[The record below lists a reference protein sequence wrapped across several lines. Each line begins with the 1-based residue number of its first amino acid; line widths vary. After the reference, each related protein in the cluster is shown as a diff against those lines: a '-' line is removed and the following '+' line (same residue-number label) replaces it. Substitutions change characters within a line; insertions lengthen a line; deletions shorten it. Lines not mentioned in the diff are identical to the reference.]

1 MSYGKSGG
9 TSTTNQL
16 VSPGQNEQLGTQLGL
31 YTNTMAP
38 AIQNQVQGA
47 TDLYNQTAGGV
58 NAAATNQATT
68 AGQVQQQLGGQGAT
82 ALTTGL
88 QGLQNLFGKDYEQQQ
103 LNAALAPSQLQYQQN
118 LANQGAQF
126 GGAGQLGS
134 ARQALAQGQLAE
146 TQRANQAQLAAGVG
160 SQIAQQRAGV
170 GQNLATL
177 GMQGLQG
184 ALQAAGTGVQAA
196 NAPMDLFQKYS
207 SVLGSVPAS
216 AYTPNYAGTQTTV
229 TGQDTTKSG
238 ISI

>member
-16 VSPGQNEQLGTQLGL
+16 VSPAQQQQLGTQTSLF
-31 YTNTMAP
+31 TDTMAP
-38 AIQNQVQGA
+38 ALQQAVGGA
-47 TDLYNQTAGGV
+47 TNVYNAAQGGV
-58 NAAATNQATT
+58 NTAAQNQATT
-68 AGQVQQQLGGQGAT
+68 AGQVQQALGGQGAT

-88 QGLQNLFGKDYEQQQ
+88 QGLQNVFSPDYEQNQI
-103 LNAALAPSQLQYQQN
+103 NAAMGTANQQFQQN
-118 LANQGAQF
+118 MANQGAQF

-146 TQRANQAQLAAGVG
+146 TQRVNNAQQAANIQN
-160 SQIAQQRAGV
+160 QIAQQRAGV

-184 ALQAAGTGVQAA
+184 ALSAAGTGVQAA
-196 NAPMDLFQKYS
+196 QTPMDLYGKYMG
-207 SVLGSVPAS
+207 LLNQVPQA
-216 AYTPNYAGTQTTV
+216 AYSPNFAGTQTTV

>member
-68 AGQVQQQLGGQGAT
+68 AGQVQQELGGQGAT

>member
-47 TDLYNQTAGGV
+47 TDLYNQAAGGV

-68 AGQVQQQLGGQGAT
+68 AGQVQQELGGQGAT

-88 QGLQNLFGKDYEQQQ
+88 QGMQNLFGKDYEQQQ
-103 LNAALAPSQLQYQQN
+103 INAALAPSQMQYQQN
-118 LANQGAQF
+118 LANQSANF

-184 ALQAAGTGVQAA
+184 SLAAAGTGVTAA

-216 AYTPNYAGTQTTV
+216 AYTPNYAGTQTTQ

>member
-16 VSPGQNEQLGTQLGL
+16 VSPGQNQQLGTQLGL
-31 YTNTMAP
+31 YTDTMAP

-68 AGQVQQQLGGQGAT
+68 AGQVQQELGGQGAT

-88 QGLQNLFGKDYEQQQ
+88 TGLQSLFGKDYEQNQV
-103 LNAALAPSQLQYQQN
+103 NAAMGAAGQQFQQN
-118 LANQGAQF
+118 MANQGAQF

-146 TQRANQAQLAAGVG
+146 TQRVNNAQTAANIQNQV
-160 SQIAQQRAGV
+160 AQQRAGV
-170 GQNLATL
+170 GQNLASL

-184 ALQAAGTGVQAA
+184 SLQAAGTGVTAA

-216 AYTPNYAGTQTTV
+216 AYTPNYAGTQTTQ